1 MQHGLRG
8 RRGWLTWA
16 GRAAVVALLAG
27 GAAPAGNLALAVD
40 VPGAGSVV
48 AEDAAAGQAEAA
60 PGRPLTDH
68 AGYRLLVGKAYLP
81 PDFDQETFDRAWE
94 HWPRELRQAAAQAS
108 PEARRQLAFARYG
121 LTGRPDAPDRPLQ
134 YVVDAQGQWTMN
146 CLACH
151 GGSVPDGRG
160 GQVVWPGAPNSRYAL
175 QTLTEETR
183 LVKVALRKPLS
194 RMDLG
199 SVFIPLGATHGTTNA
214 VMFGVALMAL
224 RDADLNVRRERTLPA
239 MTHHDMDAPPWWH
252 LKRKTK
258 LYIDGFASRGHRPLM
273 QFLLVPQNGPEKFRT
288 WEAEFRQVL
297 DYLLSIPVPRYPYP
311 INAELAERGRIAFN
325 RVCAECHGTYGPG
338 GVWPQRHVPLED
350 VGTDPLRFQ
359 ALTAAHRAAYARSW
373 FADFGRE
380 ETLLDPP
387 GYVAP
392 PLDGVWAS
400 APYFHNGSVPT
411 LWHVLFSD
419 ERPAVWRRVEGDDYD
434 PQRVG
439 LKIEAADAVPPRLGD
454 GWQRRAWF
462 DTRLAGK
469 SAAGHHFAEA
479 LSEQERWAVLE
490 YLKTL

>member
-1 MQHGLRG
+1 LAWQ
-8 RRGWLTWA
+8 
-16 GRAAVVALLAG
+16 AVVWALLAAG
-27 GAAPAGNLALAVD
+27 GATAQ
-40 VPGAGSVV
+40 
-48 AEDAAAGQAEAA
+48 EDASRDTAVA
-60 PGRPLTDH
+60 PGRPLVDH
-68 AGYRLLVGKAYLP
+68 RGYRLLVDKAYLP
-81 PDFDQETFDRAWE
+81 PDFDQETFDRVWE
-94 HWPRELRQAAAQAS
+94 HWPAELRQAASQAS
-108 PEARRQLAFARYG
+108 PEQRRRMAFTRYG
-121 LTGRPDAPDRPLQ
+121 LTGRPDAPDQPLQ

-199 SVFIPLGATHGTTNA
+199 SIFIPLGTTHGTTNA

-224 RDADLNVRRERTLPA
+224 REPDLSLRRERTLPP

-252 LKRKTK
+252 LRRKTK

-273 QFLLVPQNGPEKFRT
+273 QFMLVPQNGPQQFRA
-288 WEAEFRQVL
+288 WEADFREVL

-311 INAELAERGRIAFN
+311 IDRALAERGQTAFQ

-338 GVWPQRHVPLED
+338 GSYPQRYVPLDD
-350 VGTDPLRFQ
+350 VNTDPVRWQ
-359 ALTAAHRAAYARSW
+359 SLTAAYRAAYARSW
-373 FADFGRE
+373 FTDFGRQ
-380 ETLLDPP
+380 ETIIDPP

-392 PLDGVWAS
+392 PLDGIWAS

-411 LWHVLFSD
+411 LWHVLFP
-419 ERPAVWRRVEGDDYD
+419 EQRPVVWRRAAPPDDYD
-434 PQRVG
+434 PKRVG
-439 LKIEAADAVPPRLGD
+439 LKIEASETVPSEAGD
-454 GWQRRAWF
+454 PWQRRAWF
-462 DTRLAGK
+462 DTRLSGK
-469 SAAGHHFAEA
+469 SAAGHRFAEA
-479 LSEQERWAVLE
+479 LSDEERRAVLE